1 MLIAANN
8 QRLCRAA
15 RRVVE
20 GADLDKGE
28 WDPNWTRHNKAVV
41 EREPKGTIRER
52 VRAERVKK
60 IEDAMENMQ
69 QRIVDMHAARI
80 SGKAVSNYDRQLRE
94 AGVIKDKSAVSKEQ
108 KEEEKMRLKKE
119 AKTKKDTAKAAA
131 ARKN

>member
-1 MLIAANN
+1 M
-8 QRLCRAA
+8 CRAA

-20 GADLDKGE
+20 GADLSKGE

-41 EREPKGTIRER
+41 LREPKGTIRER

-80 SGKAVSNYDRQLRE
+80 SSMPLSNYDRQLRE
-94 AGVIKDKSAVSKEQ
+94 AGVIKNKSAMSKEQ
-108 KEEEKMRLKKE
+108 KEEEKLRLKKE
-119 AKTKKDTAKAAA
+119 AKTKKETAKPGAAKA
-131 ARKN
+131 TTLKKS